1 MKKIFKW
8 VAIVIGSVLALV
20 IIASIVLM
28 LVISKDM
35 IAQQMEKALN
45 RHVTIEKIDVS
56 ILSVVSGIEVKGVAI
71 SNFKTPAQ
79 LEALKGKPVDKGD
92 LFVGLDSFTFKLKF
106 LPLLQGKFEL
116 RELLLSGPKVNITR
130 YASGAF
136 NFSDLM
142 KPSKEE
148 KKVEEVKEVKKE
160 EPSKPLTADTL
171 PISITIGKVGI
182 EKGIITFVDQSLQQ
196 TFQLYNLNA
205 LVHDIE
211 IDPKDLAKKNQ
222 VKLKLDIGIKTIGKT
237 SGGSVESFDIG
248 LASRGTVKPFDLKT
262 RVLNPEISL
271 KAGSPYGT
279 MTGLQ
284 IFDAIKSNETLANY
298 AGKFEFLSK
307 DVKWKNGYVDIW
319 YKGGLLKITNGK
331 ISTDDY
337 AGNFKADINLNTK
350 AVNSDID
357 MTLNEKH
364 NKSIYNGI
372 EKNASKLIKGNV
384 AKYVKPDKVA
394 EKAFGYLTNKD
405 GKVFLQFAVTGTM
418 DKPKTKL
425 VAPKLPSLMDVIKD
439 LGGDVADVAK
449 EKAKEKAA
457 ETTQKAVDKGTEK
470 AKDKATKK
478 LKKLF

>member
-1 MKKIFKW
+1 MKKILKW
-8 VAIVIGSVLALV
+8 VAIVIGSVFALI

-28 LVISKDM
+28 LVVTKDM

-56 ILSVVSGIEVKGVAI
+56 IFSVVSGIEVKGVAI
-71 SNFKTPAQ
+71 SNFKTPKQ
-79 LEALKGKPVDKGD
+79 LEALKDKPVDKGD

-116 RELLLSGPKVNITR
+116 RELLLTGPKINITR
-130 YASGAF
+130 YQSGAF

-148 KKVEEVKEVKKE
+148 KKVEEVKKE

-182 EKGIITFVDQSLQQ
+182 ERGTITFVDQSLQQ

-262 RVLNPEISL
+262 RILNPEIAL

-298 AGKFEFLSK
+298 AGKFDFLSK

-337 AGNFKADINLNTK
+337 AGNFKADVNFNTK
-350 AVNSDID
+350 AVNADID

-372 EKNASKLIKGNV
+372 EKNASKLIKGDV

-394 EKAFGYLTNKD
+394 EKAFGYLTNKE
-405 GKVFLQFAVTGTM
+405 GKVFLQFLVTGTM
-418 DKPKTKL
+418 DNPKTRL

-439 LGGDVADVAK
+439 IGGDVADVAK
-449 EKAKEKAA
+449 EKVKEKAK
-457 ETTQKAVDKGTEK
+457 ETTQKAVEKGTDK
-470 AKDKATKK
+470 AKDKAKKK

>member
-1 MKKIFKW
+1 MKKILKW
-8 VAIVIGSVLALV
+8 VAIVIGSVFALI

-28 LVISKDM
+28 LVVTKDM

-56 ILSVVSGIEVKGVAI
+56 IFSVVSGIEVKGVAI
-71 SNFKTPAQ
+71 SNFKTPKQ
-79 LEALKGKPVDKGD
+79 LEALKDKPVDKGD

-116 RELLLSGPKVNITR
+116 RELLLTGPKINITR
-130 YASGAF
+130 YQSGAF

-148 KKVEEVKEVKKE
+148 KKVEEVKKE

-182 EKGIITFVDQSLQQ
+182 ERGTITFVDQSLQQ

-262 RVLNPEISL
+262 RILNPEIAL

-298 AGKFEFLSK
+298 AGKFDFLSK

-337 AGNFKADINLNTK
+337 AGNFKADVNFNTK
-350 AVNSDID
+350 AVNADID

-372 EKNASKLIKGNV
+372 EKNASKLIKGDV

-394 EKAFGYLTNKD
+394 EKAFGYLTNKE
-405 GKVFLQFAVTGTM
+405 GKVFLQFLVTGTM
-418 DKPKTKL
+418 DNPKTRL

-439 LGGDVADVAK
+439 IGGDVADVAK
-449 EKAKEKAA
+449 EKVKEKAK
-457 ETTQKAVDKGTEK
+457 ETTQKAVEKGTDK
-470 AKDKATKK
+470 VKDKATKK

>member
-1 MKKIFKW
+1 MKKILKW
-8 VAIVIGSVLALV
+8 VAIVIGSVFALI

-28 LVISKDM
+28 LVVTKDM

-56 ILSVVSGIEVKGVAI
+56 IFSVVSGIEVKGVAI
-71 SNFKTPAQ
+71 SNFKTPKQ
-79 LEALKGKPVDKGD
+79 LEALKDKPVDKGD

-116 RELLLSGPKVNITR
+116 RELLLTGPKINITR
-130 YASGAF
+130 YQSGAF

-148 KKVEEVKEVKKE
+148 KKVEEVKKE

-182 EKGIITFVDQSLQQ
+182 EKGTITFVDQSLQQ

-262 RVLNPEISL
+262 RILNPEIAL

-298 AGKFEFLSK
+298 AGKFDFLSK

-337 AGNFKADINLNTK
+337 AGNFKADVNFNTK
-350 AVNSDID
+350 AVNADID

-372 EKNASKLIKGNV
+372 EKNASKLIKGDV

-394 EKAFGYLTNKD
+394 EKAFGYLTNKE
-405 GKVFLQFAVTGTM
+405 GKVFLQFLVTGTM
-418 DKPKTKL
+418 DNPKTRL

-439 LGGDVADVAK
+439 IGGDVADVAK
-449 EKAKEKAA
+449 EKAKEKAK
-457 ETTQKAVDKGTEK
+457 ETTQKAVEKGTDK
-470 AKDKATKK
+470 AKDKAKKK

>member
-1 MKKIFKW
+1 MKKILKW
-8 VAIVIGSVLALV
+8 VAIVIGSIFALI

-28 LVISKDM
+28 LVVTKDM

-56 ILSVVSGIEVKGVAI
+56 IFSVVSGIEVKGVAI
-71 SNFKTPAQ
+71 SNFKTPKQ
-79 LEALKGKPVDKGD
+79 LEALKDKPVDKGD

-116 RELLLSGPKVNITR
+116 RELLLTGPKINITR
-130 YASGAF
+130 YQSGAF

-148 KKVEEVKEVKKE
+148 KKVEEVKKE

-182 EKGIITFVDQSLQQ
+182 ERGTITFVDQSLQQ

-262 RVLNPEISL
+262 RILNPEIAL

-298 AGKFEFLSK
+298 AGKFDFLSK

-337 AGNFKADINLNTK
+337 AGNFKADVNFNTK
-350 AVNSDID
+350 AIYADID

-364 NKSIYNGI
+364 NKSIRSGI
-372 EKNASKLIKGNV
+372 EKNASKLIKGDI
-384 AKYVKPDKVA
+384 AKYVKSDKVA

-405 GKVFLQFAVTGTM
+405 GKVFLQFLITGTM
-418 DKPKTKL
+418 DNPKTKL
-425 VAPKLPSLMDVIKD
+425 AAPKLPSLSDIIKD
-439 LGGDVADVAK
+439 MAGDIADVAK
-449 EKAKEKAA
+449 EKAKEKAQEA
-457 ETTQKAVDKGTEK
+457 TQKVVDKGTKK

>member
-8 VAIVIGSVLALV
+8 VAIVIGSVLALI

-28 LVISKDM
+28 LVITKDM

-56 ILSVVSGIEVKGVAI
+56 IFSVVSGIEVKGVAI
-71 SNFKTPAQ
+71 SNFKTPQQ
-79 LEALKGKPVDKGD
+79 LQALKGKPVDKND

-106 LPLLQGKFEL
+106 MPLLQGKFEL
-116 RELLLSGPKVNITR
+116 RELLLTGPKINITR
-130 YASGAF
+130 YPSGAF
-136 NFSDLM
+136 NFSDLI

-148 KKVEEVKEVKKE
+148 KKVEEVKKE
-160 EPSKPLTADTL
+160 EPAKPLTADTL
-171 PISITIGKVGI
+171 PVGITVGKVGI
-182 EKGIITFVDQSLQQ
+182 EKGVITFVDQSLKQ
-196 TFQLYNLNA
+196 TVQLYNLNA
-205 LVHDIE
+205 FVHDIE
-211 IDPKDLAKKNQ
+211 IDPKDLAKNNQ
-222 VKLKLDIGIKTIGKT
+222 VKVKLDIGIKTIGKT
-237 SGGSVESFDIG
+237 SGGSVQSFDIG
-248 LASRGTVKPFDLKT
+248 LASRGTVKPFDIKT
-262 RVLNPEISL
+262 RILNPEISL

-298 AGKFEFLSK
+298 TGKFEFLSK

-350 AVNSDID
+350 AINADID

-372 EKNASKLIKGNV
+372 EKNASKLIKGDV

-425 VAPKLPSLMDVIKD
+425 VAPKLPSLMDIIKD

-457 ETTQKAVDKGTEK
+457 ETTQKAVEKGTEK
-470 AKDKATKK
+470 AKEKATKK

>member
-1 MKKIFKW
+1 MKKILKW
-8 VAIVIGSVLALV
+8 VAIVIGSIFALI

-28 LVISKDM
+28 LVVTKDM

-56 ILSVVSGIEVKGVAI
+56 IFSVVSGIEVKGVAI
-71 SNFKTPAQ
+71 SNFKTPKQ
-79 LEALKGKPVDKGD
+79 LEALKDKPVDKGD

-116 RELLLSGPKVNITR
+116 RELLLTGPTINITR
-130 YASGAF
+130 YQSGAF

-148 KKVEEVKEVKKE
+148 KKVEEVKKE

-182 EKGIITFVDQSLQQ
+182 EKGTITFVDQSLQQ

-205 LVHDIE
+205 LVYDIE

-262 RVLNPEISL
+262 RILNPEIAL
-271 KAGSPYGT
+271 KAGSPYGR

-298 AGKFEFLSK
+298 AGKFDFLSK

-337 AGNFKADINLNTK
+337 AGNFKADVNFNTK
-350 AVNSDID
+350 AVNADID

-372 EKNASKLIKGNV
+372 EKNASKLIKGDV

-394 EKAFGYLTNKD
+394 EKAFGYLTNKE
-405 GKVFLQFAVTGTM
+405 GKVFLQFLVTGTM
-418 DKPKTKL
+418 DNPKTRL

-439 LGGDVADVAK
+439 IGCDVADVAK
-449 EKAKEKAA
+449 EKAKEKAT
-457 ETTQKAVDKGTEK
+457 ETAQKAVEKGTDK
-470 AKDKATKK
+470 VKDKATKK

>member
-8 VAIVIGSVLALV
+8 VAIVIGSIFAL
-20 IIASIVLM
+20 IIVASIVLM
-28 LVISKDM
+28 LVVTKDM

-45 RHVTIEKIDVS
+45 RHVTIENIDVS
-56 ILSVVSGIEVKGVAI
+56 IFSVVSGIEVKGVAI
-71 SNFKTPAQ
+71 SNFKTPQQ
-79 LEALKGKPVDKGD
+79 LEALKGKPVEKGD
-92 LFVGLDSFTFKLKF
+92 LFIGLDSFTFKLKF
-106 LPLLQGKFEL
+106 LPLIQGKFEL
-116 RELLLSGPKVNITR
+116 RELLLTGPKINITR
-130 YASGAF
+130 YKSGAF

-142 KPSKEE
+142 KPSKEA
-148 KKVEEVKEVKKE
+148 KKPEEVKKE

-171 PISITIGKVGI
+171 PISIAIGKVGI
-182 EKGIITFVDQSLQQ
+182 EKGTVTFVDQSLQQ
-196 TFQLYNLNA
+196 TLQLYNLNA

-262 RVLNPEISL
+262 KILNPEIAL
-271 KAGSPYGT
+271 RAGSPYGT

-298 AGKFEFLSK
+298 AGKFDFLSK

-319 YKGGLLKITNGK
+319 YKAGLLKITNGK

-337 AGNFKADINLNTK
+337 AGNFKADVNLNTK
-350 AVNSDID
+350 VINADID

-372 EKNASKLIKGNV
+372 EKNASRLIKGDV

-405 GKVFLQFAVTGTM
+405 GKVFLQFLVTGTM
-418 DKPKTKL
+418 VNPKTRL

-439 LGGDVADVAK
+439 IGGDVADVAK
-449 EKAKEKAA
+449 EKAKEKAK
-457 ETTQKAVDKGTEK
+457 ETTQKAVEKGTDK
-470 AKDKATKK
+470 VKDKATKK

>member
-1 MKKIFKW
+1 MKKILKW
-8 VAIVIGSVLALV
+8 VAIVIGSILALI

-28 LVISKDM
+28 LVVTKDM

-56 ILSVVSGIEVKGVAI
+56 IFSVVSGIEVKGVAI
-71 SNFKTPAQ
+71 SNYKTPKQ

-92 LFVGLDSFTFKLKF
+92 LFIGLDSFTFKLKF

-116 RELLLSGPKVNITR
+116 RELLLSGPKINITR

-136 NFSDLM
+136 NFSDLL
-142 KPSKEE
+142 KPSTEE
-148 KKVEEVKEVKKE
+148 KKVEEVKKE
-160 EPSKPLTADTL
+160 EPSKPLTADTI
-171 PISITIGKVGI
+171 PVGITIGKVGI
-182 EKGIITFVDQSLQQ
+182 EKGTITFVDQSLQQ
-196 TFQLYNLNA
+196 TIQLYNLNA

-222 VKLKLDIGIKTIGKT
+222 VKVKLDIGIKTIGKT

-248 LASRGTVKPFDLKT
+248 LAARGTVKPFDLKT
-262 RVLNPEISL
+262 RILNPEIAL

-298 AGKFEFLSK
+298 AGKFDFLSK
-307 DVKWKNGYVDIW
+307 YVKWKNGYVDIW

-337 AGNFKADINLNTK
+337 AGNFKADMNLNTK
-350 AVNSDID
+350 AVNADID

-372 EKNASKLIKGNV
+372 EKNASKLIKGDV

-394 EKAFGYLTNKD
+394 EKAFGYLTNKE
-405 GKVFLQFAVTGTM
+405 GKVFLQFLVTGTM
-418 DKPKTKL
+418 YKPKTKL

-449 EKAKEKAA
+449 EKAKEKAQ
-457 ETTQKAVDKGTEK
+457 ETTQKAVEKGTEK
-470 AKDKATKK
+470 AKEKATKK

>member
-1 MKKIFKW
+1 MKKILKW
-8 VAIVIGSVLALV
+8 VAIVIGSIFALI

-28 LVISKDM
+28 LVVTKDM

-56 ILSVVSGIEVKGVAI
+56 IFSVVSGIEVKGVAI
-71 SNFKTPAQ
+71 SNFKTPKQ
-79 LEALKGKPVDKGD
+79 LEALKDKPVDKGD

-116 RELLLSGPKVNITR
+116 RELLLTGPKINITR
-130 YASGAF
+130 YQSGAF

-148 KKVEEVKEVKKE
+148 KKVEEVKKE

-182 EKGIITFVDQSLQQ
+182 ERGTITFVDQSLQQ

-262 RVLNPEISL
+262 RILNPEIAL

-298 AGKFEFLSK
+298 AGKFDFLSK

-337 AGNFKADINLNTK
+337 AGNFKADVNFNTK
-350 AVNSDID
+350 AVNADID

-372 EKNASKLIKGNV
+372 EKNASKLIKGDV

-394 EKAFGYLTNKD
+394 EKAFGYLTNKE
-405 GKVFLQFAVTGTM
+405 GKVFLQFLVTGTM
-418 DKPKTKL
+418 DNPKTRL
-425 VAPKLPSLMDVIKD
+425 VAPKLPSLSDIIKD
-439 LGGDVADVAK
+439 MAGDIADVAK
-449 EKAKEKAA
+449 EKAKEKAQ
-457 ETTQKAVDKGTEK
+457 EVTQKVVDKGTKK

>member
-1 MKKIFKW
+1 MKKILKW
-8 VAIVIGSVLALV
+8 VAIVIGSIFAL
-20 IIASIVLM
+20 IIVASIVLM
-28 LVISKDM
+28 LIVTKDM
-35 IAQQMEKALN
+35 IAGQMEKALN

-56 ILSVVSGIEVKGVAI
+56 IFSIVSGIEVKGVAI
-71 SNFKTPAQ
+71 SNFKTPQQ
-79 LEALKGKPVDKGD
+79 LEALKGKPVEKGD
-92 LFVGLDSFTFKLKF
+92 LFIGLDSFTFKLKF

-116 RELLLSGPKVNITR
+116 RELLLTSPKINITR
-130 YASGAF
+130 YQSGAF
-136 NFSDLM
+136 NFSDLI

-148 KKVEEVKEVKKE
+148 KKVEEVKKE
-160 EPSKPLTADTL
+160 EPSKPLTADTI

-182 EKGIITFVDQSLQQ
+182 EKGTITFVDQSLQQ
-196 TFQLYNLNA
+196 TLQLYNLNA

-222 VKLKLDIGIKTIGKT
+222 VKVKLDIGIKTIGKT
-237 SGGSVESFDIG
+237 SSGSVESFDIG

-262 RVLNPEISL
+262 RILNPEIAL

-298 AGKFEFLSK
+298 SGKFDFLSK

-337 AGNFKADINLNTK
+337 AGNFKADLNLNTK
-350 AVNSDID
+350 AVNADID

-372 EKNASKLIKGNV
+372 EKNASRLIKGDV
-384 AKYVKPDKVA
+384 AKYVKPDMVA
-394 EKAFGYLTNKD
+394 KKAFGYLTNKD
-405 GKVFLQFAVTGTM
+405 GKVFLQFLVTGTM

-439 LGGDVADVAK
+439 IGGDAVDVAK
-449 EKAKEKAA
+449 EKAKEKAI

-470 AKDKATKK
+470 AKEKATKK

>member
-8 VAIVIGSVLALV
+8 VAIVIGSIFALV

-28 LVISKDM
+28 LVVTKDM

-56 ILSVVSGIEVKGVAI
+56 IFSVVSGIEVKGVAI
-71 SNFKTPAQ
+71 SNFKTPKQ
-79 LEALKGKPVDKGD
+79 LEALKGKPVEKGD

-116 RELLLSGPKVNITR
+116 RELLLTGPKINITR
-130 YASGAF
+130 YQSGTF

-148 KKVEEVKEVKKE
+148 KKVEEVKKE

-182 EKGIITFVDQSLQQ
+182 EKGVITFVDQSLQQ
-196 TFQLYNLNA
+196 TLQLYNLNA

-211 IDPKDLAKKNQ
+211 IDPKDLEKKNQ

-237 SGGSVESFDIG
+237 SGGSVESFDIA

-262 RVLNPEISL
+262 RILNPEISL

-298 AGKFEFLSK
+298 AGKFDFLSK

-337 AGNFKADINLNTK
+337 AGNFKADVNLNTK
-350 AVNSDID
+350 AVNAEVD

-372 EKNASKLIKGNV
+372 EKNASKLIKGDV
-384 AKYVKPDKVA
+384 AKYVKSNTVA

-405 GKVFLQFAVTGTM
+405 GKVFLQFLVTGTM
-418 DKPKTKL
+418 DKPQTKL
-425 VAPKLPSLMDVIKD
+425 VSPKLPSLMDVIKD
-439 LGGDVADVAK
+439 IGGDVADIAK
-449 EKAKEKAA
+449 EKAKEKAK
-457 ETTQKAVDKGTEK
+457 ETTQKAVEKGTEK
-470 AKDKATKK
+470 AKEKATKK

>member
-1 MKKIFKW
+1 MKKILKW
-8 VAIVIGSVLALV
+8 VAIVIGSIFALI

-28 LVISKDM
+28 LVVTKDM

-56 ILSVVSGIEVKGVAI
+56 IFSVVSGIEVKGVAI
-71 SNFKTPAQ
+71 SNFKTPKQ
-79 LEALKGKPVDKGD
+79 LEALKDKPVDKGD

-116 RELLLSGPKVNITR
+116 RELLLTGPKINITR
-130 YASGAF
+130 YQSGAF

-148 KKVEEVKEVKKE
+148 KKVEEVKKE

-182 EKGIITFVDQSLQQ
+182 ERGTITFVDQSLQQ

-262 RVLNPEISL
+262 RILNPEIAL

-298 AGKFEFLSK
+298 AGKFDFLSK

-337 AGNFKADINLNTK
+337 AGNFKADVNFNTK
-350 AVNSDID
+350 AVNADID

-372 EKNASKLIKGNV
+372 EKNASKLIKGDV

-394 EKAFGYLTNKD
+394 EKAFGYLTNKE
-405 GKVFLQFAVTGTM
+405 GKVFLQFLVTGTM
-418 DKPKTKL
+418 DNPKTRL

-439 LGGDVADVAK
+439 IGGDVADVAK
-449 EKAKEKAA
+449 EKAKEKAK
-457 ETTQKAVDKGTEK
+457 ETTQKAVEKGTDK
-470 AKDKATKK
+470 AKDKAKKK